1 MKVYVISLESDHA
14 RKSKLLKNFPKS
26 FADFHFINAVDG
38 RKLSASDYFNY
49 IKQYLY
55 ENNRILTPSE
65 VGCALSHMLA
75 YEKII
80 ENNAPALI
88 LEDDILGDD
97 NKLEAAKQLLDD
109 IKPDEIILLGG
120 LTQSKET
127 NRVYIYPT
135 APVKNSD
142 EIVYKIDPKTITY
155 LGSACCYLIGVGA
168 AKCILESQKRSLKLA
183 DNWYLLTS
191 NQHNITFKFVQLF
204 QHTLVT
210 QLTNEN
216 SHLEEQR
223 KSLIYKKT
231 YMLFWGSCL
240 ESIRKIKL
248 GIYSFIKGKILNN
261 GYVSLSK
268 VIVRN

>member
-14 RKSKLLKNFPKS
+14 RKSKLLKNFPKG

-80 ENNAPALI
+80 ETNAPALI

-97 NKLEAAKQLLDD
+97 NKLKAAKKLLDD
-109 IKPDEIILLGG
+109 IKSNEIILLGG

-127 NRVYIYPT
+127 NRVFMHPT
-135 APVKNSD
+135 EPLKNSD

-155 LGSACCYLIGVGA
+155 LGSACCYLIGVEA
-168 AKCILESQKRSLKLA
+168 AKCILESQKKSLKLA
-183 DNWYLLTS
+183 DNWYLLTNS
-191 NQHNITFKFVQLF
+191 QHNITFKFVQLF
-204 QHTLVT
+204 HHTLVT
-210 QLTNEN
+210 QLTNED

-231 YMLFWGSCL
+231 YILFWGSCL
-240 ESIRKIKL
+240 ESIRKMKL
-248 GIYSFIKGKILNN
+248 RIYTLFKSKLFDKTYI
-261 GYVSLSK
+261 SLSK
-268 VIVRN
+268 SIEH